1 MKTKS
6 IIVTLVC
13 AILFATQLSAQQMST
28 DSQKTY
34 YIEINEVAVMGT
46 KSVSLD
52 FGKDAPFGKTYKI
65 TDEKDEPILFQNA
78 VAALNYMS
86 SQGWELVTVSERIVK
101 TGTKTVY
108 LMKYDASAHP
118 RNNLTASIDE
128 AVAEFQNK

>member
-6 IIVTLVC
+6 IIATLVC
-13 AILFATQLSAQQMST
+13 VILFANQLFAQQKST
-28 DSQKTY
+28 APQTY
-34 YIEINEVAVMGT
+34 YIEIYEVAIMGT
-46 KSVSLD
+46 KSISLD

-65 TDEKDEPILFQNA
+65 TDEKDEPILFQNV

-101 TGTKTVY
+101 TGSRTVY

-128 AVAEFQNK
+128 VIAEFQNK